1 MNKIRCDIASRKQ
14 TADIAGLSGD
24 TVRKLRK
31 HSMQDERS
39 TVQKIKSFL
48 QAFSEFLR
56 RPKTIFDIKDRFRL
70 LVLFVAVIAVLEW
83 VLYYFENVK

>member
-1 MNKIRCDIASRKQ
+1 
-14 TADIAGLSGD
+14 
-24 TVRKLRK
+24 
-31 HSMQDERS
+31 MQDERS

-70 LVLFVAVIAVLEW
+70 LVLFFFVIAVLEW
-83 VLYYFENVK
+83 MLYYFENVK

>member
-1 MNKIRCDIASRKQ
+1 MNKKECN
-14 TADIAGLSGD
+14 
-24 TVRKLRK
+24 
-31 HSMQDERS
+31 MQDEQS

-70 LVLFVAVIAVLEW
+70 LVLFVAVIAMLEGL
-83 VLYYFENVK
+83 LYYFENVK